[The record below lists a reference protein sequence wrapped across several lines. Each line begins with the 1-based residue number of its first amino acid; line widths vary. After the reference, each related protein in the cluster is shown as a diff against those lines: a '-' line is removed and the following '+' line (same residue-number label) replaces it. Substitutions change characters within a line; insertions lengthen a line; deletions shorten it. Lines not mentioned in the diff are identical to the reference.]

1 MFPYQKIPRS
11 FVTVVLLICWT
22 SKFSPQI
29 PASITRARFRDGRIT
44 YLRSKLVLFRNQ
56 MKFSLI
62 NSSVNQSSSS
72 FGGRVN
78 NNIARKITAVPR
90 VNAKIA
96 VSTWFDEW
104 LITRKLKCE
113 SPSISTTGIESLR
126 IPPAFRSSQRLWS
139 VFRFPSFE
147 ARGRGRLPP
156 LTPKKRMLLFST
168 RMSRE

>member
-11 FVTVVLLICWT
+11 FVPVVLLICWT
-22 SKFSPQI
+22 PNSSPQI
-29 PASITRARFRDGRIT
+29 PASITRARFRDEDN
-44 YLRSKLVLFRNQ
+44 LFKVEAVLFRNQ
-56 MKFSLI
+56 IKFSLI
-62 NSSVNQSSSS
+62 NPSVNQSSSS
-72 FGGRVN
+72 FGGHVN

-90 VNAKIA
+90 VNAEIA
-96 VSTWFDEW
+96 VSTWFDGW

-113 SPSISTTGIESLR
+113 SPSISTAGIESLR
-126 IPPAFRSSQRLWS
+126 IPPAFRNSERLWS

-156 LTPKKRMLLFST
+156 LTPKKRMLVFST